1 MVSIGKMELP
11 QSAQGMLISRSSSL
25 AVIVFKFDGDI
36 PAIVIN
42 GDSIESV
49 KRVPA
54 DMGSTLSWPV

>member
-25 AVIVFKFDGDI
+25 AVMTFKLDGDT
-36 PAIVIN
+36 PAIVIK

-49 KRVPA
+49 NKVPA
-54 DMGSTLSWPV
+54 DIGSTLS